1 MSKCHGCGV
10 ILQNENKELLGFTP
24 NLESE
29 LCERC
34 FRINH
39 YNDYK
44 RVIKDNNFILEILSK
59 INNKD
64 LVVLIIDIMSI
75 PENLNLIKENLKNNI
90 LLVLSKADLLP
101 SEMYEEKFDKIAKS
115 LNVEFVDKIL
125 ISSNKNYNLDLLM
138 DKINTYKK
146 SNNIYFVGYSNSG
159 KSTLI
164 NKIIYNYTN
173 INETIT
179 TSLLPSTTLDLIEIK
194 IDEDLTIF
202 DTPGLLEDGNI
213 IDVIDEKSLNKIM
226 PKKKINPRVYQ
237 IKNKQVIKIEDI
249 ISIKIEPKNDLVFY
263 ISNALNITREYEK
276 NIEGR
281 ELTINANE
289 ELVIM
294 GLGFIKFKNK
304 TTVILNS
311 KYEVNIFTRKS
322 LM

>member
-10 ILQNENKELLGFTP
+10 ILQNENKEALGFTP
-24 NLESE
+24 SLESE

-146 SNNIYFVGYSNSG
+146 SNNVYFVGYSNSG

-249 ISIKIEPKNDLVFY
+249 ISIMIEPKNDLVFY

-281 ELTINANE
+281 EITINANE

-304 TTVILNS
+304 TTIVLNS

>member
-1 MSKCHGCGV
+1 MSKCHGCGI
-10 ILQNENKELLGFTP
+10 ILQNENREELGFTP

-44 RVIKDNNFILEILSK
+44 RVVKDNDFILEILAK

-64 LVVLIIDIMSI
+64 LVVLIIDVMSI
-75 PENLNLIKENLKNNI
+75 PENLDLIKNNLKNDI
-90 LLVLSKADLLP
+90 LLVLSKSDLLP
-101 SEMYEEKFDKIAKS
+101 SEMYAEKFDRIAKS
-115 LNVEFVDKIL
+115 LNIDVIDKVL
-125 ISSNKNYNLDLLM
+125 ISSNKNFNLDLLM
-138 DKINTYKK
+138 EKINTYKK
-146 SNNIYFVGYSNSG
+146 SNNVYFVGYSNSG

-164 NKIIYNYTN
+164 NKIIYNYTDL
-173 INETIT
+173 NESIT

-194 IDEDLTIF
+194 IDDNLTIF
-202 DTPGLLEDGNI
+202 DTPGLLENGNI

-237 IKNKQVIKIEDI
+237 IKNNQVINIEDI
-249 ISIKIEPKNDLVFY
+249 ISIMVEPKNDLVFY
-263 ISNALNITREYEK
+263 ISNALNITREFEK
-276 NIEGR
+276 KLNGKEII
-281 ELTINANE
+281 INANE

-304 TTVILNS
+304 TKIVLKS
-311 KYEVNIFTRKS
+311 KYEVNIFTRKA

>member
-146 SNNIYFVGYSNSG
+146 SNNVYFVGYSNSG

-249 ISIKIEPKNDLVFY
+249 ISIMIEPKNNLVFY

-281 ELTINANE
+281 EITINANE

-304 TTVILNS
+304 TTIVLNS

>member
-10 ILQNENKELLGFTP
+10 ILQNKNKELLGFTP

-146 SNNIYFVGYSNSG
+146 SNNVYFVGYSNSG

-249 ISIKIEPKNDLVFY
+249 ISIMIEPKNNLVFY

-281 ELTINANE
+281 EITINANE

-304 TTVILNS
+304 TTIVLNS

>member
-146 SNNIYFVGYSNSG
+146 SNNVYFVGYSNSG

-226 PKKKINPRVYQ
+226 PKKKINPRIYQ

-249 ISIKIEPKNDLVFY
+249 ISIMIEPKNDLVFY

-281 ELTINANE
+281 EITINANE

-304 TTVILNS
+304 TTIVLNS

>member
-125 ISSNKNYNLDLLM
+125 ISSNKNYNIDLLM

-146 SNNIYFVGYSNSG
+146 SNNVYFVGYSNSG

-249 ISIKIEPKNDLVFY
+249 ISIMIEPKNDLVFY

-281 ELTINANE
+281 EITINANE
-289 ELVIM
+289 DLVIM

-304 TTVILNS
+304 TTIVLNS

>member
-146 SNNIYFVGYSNSG
+146 SNNVYFVGYSNSG

-249 ISIKIEPKNDLVFY
+249 ISIMIEPKNDLVFY

-281 ELTINANE
+281 EITINANE

-304 TTVILNS
+304 TTIVLNS

>member
-1 MSKCHGCGV
+1 MNKCRGCGV
-10 ILQNENKELLGFTP
+10 ELQNQDKELLGFTP
-24 NLESE
+24 NLDSE

-44 RVIKDNNFILEILSK
+44 RVVKDNNFIVDILSK
-59 INNKD
+59 IDEKD
-64 LVVLIIDIMSI
+64 LVVLIIDVMNI
-75 PENLNLIKENLKNNI
+75 PSNLDLIKQKLNNDL

-101 SEMYEEKFDKIAKS
+101 SEMYEEKFAKIANS
-115 LNVEFVDKIL
+115 LNINFVDKIL
-125 ISSNKNYNLDLLM
+125 ISSTKNFNLDYLM
-138 DKINTYKK
+138 EKIKEHKK
-146 SNNIYFVGYSNSG
+146 TNKVYFVGYSNSG

-164 NKIIYNYTN
+164 NKIIYNYTCS
-173 INETIT
+173 NEMIT

-202 DTPGLLEDGNI
+202 DTPGLLEEGNI
-213 IDVIDEKSLNKIM
+213 IDLIDEKSLNKIM

-237 IKNKQVIKIEDI
+237 IKNKQVLKVEDI
-249 ISIKIEPKNDLVFY
+249 FSILVEPKNNIVFY

-276 NIEGR
+276 NIVGKEIN
-281 ELTINANE
+281 INADE

-304 TTVILNS
+304 TKIIFNS
-311 KYEVNIFTRKS
+311 KYDVNIFTRKS